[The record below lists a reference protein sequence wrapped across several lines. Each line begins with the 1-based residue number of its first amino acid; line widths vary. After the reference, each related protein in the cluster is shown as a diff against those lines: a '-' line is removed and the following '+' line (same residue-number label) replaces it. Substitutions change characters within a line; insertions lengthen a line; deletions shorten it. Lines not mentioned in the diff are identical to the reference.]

1 MVWASI
7 FQCSI
12 GRRGIIKGK
21 APARSTEYL
30 LHQPH
35 ELIFYYFPRA
45 CSLAVH
51 IGLEEGGFAYER
63 QLVDL
68 RTQQNRDSAYLSL
81 NPTGAIPALAIDGQV
96 LTETQAILTY
106 IGDTAPS
113 RRLLPEAGQADRYR
127 AHQWMNFL
135 SSSVHTYIRSIFR
148 PSAYAGHDATI
159 EAAVRAQGTRNL
171 AKAVAVVEQ
180 RLGDRSD
187 GPFALGREFS
197 VVDGYLFLMYLWTAD
212 ARIPSVPDRP
222 RWQQLAT
229 AVWQRPA
236 VRKVVVIEQQDREF
250 DIPLET

>member
-1 MVWASI
+1 M
-7 FQCSI
+7 
-12 GRRGIIKGK
+12 K
-21 APARSTEYL
+21 APALIDAVGAAPIANEGPVDQS
-30 LHQPH
+30 QDI
-35 ELIFYYFPRA
+35 IFYYFPRA

-68 RTQQNRDSAYLSL
+68 RTQQNKDGAYLSL
-81 NPTGAIPALAIDGQV
+81 NPTGAIPALAIDGQI

-106 IGDTAPS
+106 IGDTAPAG
-113 RRLLPEAGQADRYR
+113 RLLPDCGRADRYR

-148 PSAYAGHDATI
+148 PSAYAGHDAAI

-171 AKAVAVVEQ
+171 AQAVAVVEQ
-180 RLGDRSD
+180 RLGGNAR
-187 GPFALGREFS
+187 GPFALGDAFS

-212 ARIPSVPDRP
+212 DRIPSVPDRP
-222 RWQQLAT
+222 RWRQLAT

-236 VRKVVVIEQQDREF
+236 VRKVVAIEQQDRDFE
-250 DIPLET
+250 IPLEG